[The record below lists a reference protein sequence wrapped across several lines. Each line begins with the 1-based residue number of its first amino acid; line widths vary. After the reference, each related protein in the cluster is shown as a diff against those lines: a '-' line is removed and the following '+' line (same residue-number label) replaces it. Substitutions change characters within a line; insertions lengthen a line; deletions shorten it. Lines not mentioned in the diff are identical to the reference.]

1 MPLSG
6 EVFAPVALTT
16 MPQEPQQTD
25 FQLVRVKSTWC
36 RIKKG
41 EALSDGEDKMILSEA
56 KIGECISEG
65 GISWTIEA
73 PIYFCY
79 KVVET
84 YNILDPSNSTL
95 LWGHIT
101 DPQQLE
107 LATSSKRKLRRFI
120 VIDEVVDELY
130 GSKVREYFE
139 ENNVQHKILAL
150 PTTEE
155 TKSMDLVLNI
165 LQEVQHFSLDRR
177 TEPIVAI
184 GGGVCLDIVGLAA
197 SLYRRR
203 TPYIRVPTTLL
214 SYVDASVGA
223 KNGVN
228 FLQCKNKL
236 GGYTPPAA
244 SFLDRSFIQSVPRRH
259 ISNGLGEI
267 LKMAL
272 MKHKGLFDLLKSH
285 GKYLL
290 DTKFQSYTG
299 SADQGDAALQTTR
312 IAIETMLEE
321 LAPNLWEDDLDRLV
335 DFGHVISP
343 ELEMR
348 VLPSLM
354 HGEAVNIDM
363 AFMTYVAY
371 VRGLIT
377 TQEKEQII
385 QCMRGLELPVW
396 HGGCSWSLIKKAL
409 MERLKHSGG
418 QTRMPLPT
426 GLGTAD
432 IFNDTS
438 EETLER
444 AYKLWVRDCKTVL
457 EEDPTAL

>member
-1 MPLSG
+1 MLVTEEARAAAVPG
-6 EVFAPVALTT
+6 AT
-16 MPQEPQQTD
+16 MPQEPRQTD

-41 EALSDGEDKMILSEA
+41 EALSNDEDEITLSEA
-56 KIGECISEG
+56 KIGERISEG

-84 YNILDPSNSTL
+84 YNILEPSNTTL

-101 DPQQLE
+101 DPQETE
-107 LATSSKRKLRRFI
+107 LATANKRKLRRFI
-120 VIDEVVDELY
+120 VIDEVVDKLY
-130 GSKVREYFE
+130 GSKVRAYFR
-139 ENNVQHKILAL
+139 ENNVQHKILSL

-165 LQEVQHFSLDRR
+165 LQEVQSFSLDRR
-177 TEPIVAI
+177 TEPIIAI
-184 GGGVCLDIVGLAA
+184 GGGVCLDIAGLAA

-236 GGYTPPAA
+236 GGYTPPVA
-244 SFLDRSFIQSVPRRH
+244 SFLDRSFIQSIPRRH

-272 MKHKGLFDLLKSH
+272 MKHKGLFDLLKNH

-290 DTKFQSYTG
+290 DTKFQSC
-299 SADQGDAALQTTR
+299 SDFAHHGDAALQTTR

-335 DFGHVISP
+335 DFGHLISP

-354 HGEAVNIDM
+354 HGEAVNVDM
-363 AFMTYVAY
+363 AFMTYVAHA
-371 VRGLIT
+371 RGLLDSE
-377 TQEKEQII
+377 EKEQIL

-396 HGGCSWSLIKKAL
+396 HSGCSWTLIQRAL
-409 MERLKHSGG
+409 RERLKHGGG
-418 QTRMPLPT
+418 QMRMPLPT
-426 GLGTAD
+426 GLGMAD

-444 AYKLWVRDCKTVL
+444 AYELWVKDCKPKVKVL
-457 EEDPTAL
+457 PQA

>member
-1 MPLSG
+1 
-6 EVFAPVALTT
+6 
-16 MPQEPQQTD
+16 
-25 FQLVRVKSTWC
+25 
-36 RIKKG
+36 
-41 EALSDGEDKMILSEA
+41 
-56 KIGECISEG
+56 
-65 GISWTIEA
+65 
-73 PIYFCY
+73 
-79 KVVET
+79 
-84 YNILDPSNSTL
+84 
-95 LWGHIT
+95 

-120 VIDEVVDELY
+120 VMDAVVDELY
-130 GSKVREYFE
+130 GPKVRRYFE
-139 ENNVQHKILAL
+139 ANNVQYKILAL

-155 TKSMDLVLNI
+155 TKSMDLVLSI
-165 LQEVQHFSLDRR
+165 LQEVQAFGIDRR
-177 TEPIVAI
+177 TEPIIAI

-236 GGYTPPAA
+236 GGYTPPVA
-244 SFLDRSFIQSVPRRH
+244 SFLDRSFIQSIPRRH

-290 DTKFQSYTG
+290 DTKFQSYSDSTG
-299 SADQGDAALQTTR
+299 RGDAALQTTR

-335 DFGHVISP
+335 DFGHLISP

-348 VLPSLM
+348 VLPALM
-354 HGEAVNIDM
+354 HGEAVTIDM

-371 VRGLIT
+371 ARGLLSCG
-377 TQEKEQII
+377 EKEQII
-385 QCMRGLELPVW
+385 QCMRALELPVW
-396 HGGCSWSLIKKAL
+396 HGACSWRLIQRAL
-409 MERLKHSGG
+409 LERLKHGG
-418 QTRMPLPT
+418 GRPRMPLPT
-426 GLGTAD
+426 GLGVAE

-438 EETLER
+438 EETLQE
-444 AYKLWVRDCKTVL
+444 AYQLWVGD
-457 EEDPTAL
+457 